1 MANGGNSASP
11 TIHEV
16 ARLAGVSIS
25 SVSRALNGHTTNE
38 DIVERVRHAVDA
50 LGYVPSSIA
59 QSFKH
64 QRTGQ
69 VAFAM
74 ADIGNP
80 FYLDAMRAIQ
90 PVLKSS
96 GLRLILHS
104 TDGIVSDE
112 VDLIR
117 GLKNRFVDGLILCP
131 IRVTDEL
138 LAAIDAAPVPV
149 VVLGSLPGGTEI
161 DEVRSDSYE
170 GAKLGVQHLVNIGC
184 TQVGLI
190 DGPTDTRPGHARLA
204 GFEDGLE
211 ELGLSPD
218 REAIQIAEGFE
229 FDDGVNA
236 ATKLINRRPDLDGI
250 LVANDLLA
258 LGSLRA
264 FKAAGRSV
272 PDDIRVVGMDDTWLA
287 SVATPPL
294 TSVNLGAATRGAH
307 AAKLLLERL
316 NGDPSPARS
325 VDFQA
330 TLTVRESA

>member
-1 MANGGNSASP
+1 MANGGSSAP
-11 TIHEV
+11 ATIHDV

-25 SVSRALNGHTTNE
+25 SVSRALNGHTTNK
-38 DIVERVRHAVDA
+38 DILDRVNRAVTT

-90 PVLKSS
+90 PALKKS

-104 TDGIVSDE
+104 TDGIVKDE
-112 VDLIR
+112 IELIR
-117 GLKNRFVDGLILCP
+117 DLKNRFVDGLILCP

-138 LAAIDAAPVPV
+138 IDAIETAPVPV
-149 VVLGSLPGGTEI
+149 VVLGSLPDGSDI
-161 DEVRSDSYE
+161 DQVRSDSYE
-170 GAKLGVQHLVNIGC
+170 GAKLGAQHLVNTGC
-184 TQVGLI
+184 LHIGLI
-190 DGPTDTRPGHARLA
+190 DGPTDTRPGRARLA
-204 GFEDGLE
+204 GFEDGLG
-211 ELGLSPD
+211 ELGVLPAAD
-218 REAIQIAEGFE
+218 FVQIAGGFE
-229 FDDGVNA
+229 FDDGFEAGVA
-236 ATKLINRRPDLDGI
+236 LINQHPDLDGI

-258 LGSLRA
+258 LGCLHA
-264 FKAAGRSV
+264 LKAAGRSV

-287 SVATPPL
+287 SMATPPL
-294 TSVNLGAATRGAH
+294 TSVNLGAATRGAQ
-307 AAKLLLERL
+307 AAQLLLDRL
-316 NGDPSPARS
+316 NGDTTPARS
-325 VDFQA
+325 VDFRA